1 MAIRV
6 GRWDCETCDTK
17 GILGPETKCN
27 NCGSPRPENVK
38 FYLPDDAAEVTDEQK
53 IEEAHAGADWVCSHC
68 GSHSKHWATRCQSC
82 GSPKDVAGDGDK
94 HLEEKITYFNEQ
106 DRPKSSDGPRKQ
118 GIREQRIAPPRQK
131 SKMSKYLI
139 FAVLLIVGFI
149 ALNFISSEVD
159 LQVKEHR
166 WERKVAMEE
175 YKRVTEEDWSVPQG
189 GELIKSFQAVH
200 HNDKR
205 LIGHETKTRTK
216 RVKVGDERYKC
227 GTKDKGNGYFED
239 VYCTR
244 PVYENREE
252 TYQEPIYELVPVY
265 QTKYRYSIMRWI
277 GIDPLFAK
285 STGKNVYWPE
295 PPSNLRSDKFRQGKR
310 SEKYTLIVMDHNG
323 ENHEEEVSFQFW
335 NDTPEGGT
343 IKGEKSTI
351 FGYYQGL
358 KKE

>member
-6 GRWDCETCDTK
+6 GRWDCEVCGTN

-27 NCGSPRPENVK
+27 NCGSPRPEDVK
-38 FYLPDDAAEVTDEQK
+38 FYLPDDAEEVKDEKK
-53 IEEAHAGADWVCSHC
+53 IEEANAGADWVCSHC

-94 HLEEKITYFNEQ
+94 HLEEKVTYFNQKPAEEPKRTIRSASP
-106 DRPKSSDGPRKQ
+106 RPPRK
-118 GIREQRIAPPRQK
+118 K
-131 SKMSKYLI
+131 SKLGKYLLY
-139 FAVLLIVGFI
+139 AGLLIVGFI
-149 ALNFISSEVD
+149 ALNMISSDVEV
-159 LQVKEHR
+159 QVKEHR

-175 YKRVTEEDWSVPQG
+175 YKRVTEEDWSLPQG
-189 GELIKSFQAVH
+189 AELIKSYRAVH

-205 LIGHETKTRTK
+205 LIGHETKTITK
-216 RVKVGDERYKC
+216 KVKVGDERYKC

-244 PVYENREE
+244 PIYENREE
-252 TYQEPIYELVPVY
+252 TYQDPVYELVPVY
-265 QTKYRYSIMRWI
+265 QTKYQFSIMRWKAI
-277 GIDPLFAK
+277 ESLYAK

-295 PPSNLRSDKFRQGKR
+295 PASNQQGERFRQGKK
-310 SEKYTLIVMDHNG
+310 EAKYTLLITDHNG
-323 ENHEEEVSFQFW
+323 EDHEENVSFEYW
-335 NDTPEGGT
+335 NKVPEGG
-343 IKGEKSTI
+343 KVLAEKSSL